1 MSFFSS
7 TWINGASMPQVVLRA
22 GDTPPS
28 PRQYA
33 VLDSTKLSASVSL
46 PTPTTVKSLSN
57 SFLGA
62 VSDMQLSGKVYF
74 EYTMTSGISNNNVM
88 MGVVDNLLDPSTVQ
102 LTQFVTHYASTGAIW
117 FGVQQYQQITGTP
130 LAGQTIAVIV
140 DCDAKMMWCSLD
152 GVVASGDPVAGT
164 GGYPIP
170 LLNSPYYACICT
182 YYTGEEI
189 EINFGA
195 TPFVNSPPS
204 GYDGVFQELRAY
216 SDEYSTAYS

>member
-62 VSDMQLSGKVYF
+62 VSNMLLSGKVYF
-74 EYTMTSGISNNNVM
+74 EYTMTSGITNDNVM
-88 MGVVDNLLDPSTVQ
+88 MGVVDTILDPSVYQ
-102 LTQFVTHYASTGAIW
+102 LTVFPTHYAAVGGIW
-117 FGVQQYQQITGTP
+117 FGGNMNQQVSGVPQVGD
-130 LAGQTIAVIV
+130 TIAVIV
-140 DCDAKMMWCSLD
+140 DCDAKLMWCSLN
-152 GVVASGDPVAGT
+152 GVVASGDPVSGV

-170 LLNSPYYACICT
+170 LSSPYYACICT

-204 GYDGVFQELRAY
+204 GYDGVFQELRTY